1 MLSRRY
7 SGPLIVLL
15 IALLVSGCKPRVDMT
30 PPPAASMATEV
41 ALSGA
46 SVMVGVGDIA
56 SCTQRLSYGTAR
68 LVDSILRADS
78 IAKVENA
85 VFTLGD
91 NAYSSGSTAQFN
103 QCFTP
108 SWGDPQKGIIKSL
121 HPAPGNHEYQTLN
134 ADPYYKYF
142 GLAAGEIGRG
152 YYSYDVGA
160 WHVVV
165 VNSEIIV
172 NASFT
177 DSARQGQMDWV
188 EKDLEAHKKLCT
200 VAYWHNPRFS
210 SGWHGSDRRFIP
222 MWRILYDNNV
232 DLVLNGHDHDYERF
246 RPMTPDGAADTT
258 KGITEIVAGTG
269 GEELRGFSGDITANS
284 AYRIA
289 GRAGVLLLTLGAAE
303 YRSAFIEIGGRVWD
317 QSGGKCH

>member
-1 MLSRRY
+1 MQVRRY
-7 SGPLIVLL
+7 VGSLIVLL
-15 IALLVSGCKPRVDMT
+15 VVLLVVACPPPVNLT
-30 PPPAASMATEV
+30 PPPAASPAPVV

-46 SVMVGVGDIA
+46 SVMIGVGDIA
-56 SCTQRLSYGTAR
+56 SCSQKLSLGTAR
-68 LVDSILRADS
+68 LVDSVLRADS
-78 IAKVENA
+78 IAKVDNA

-91 NAYSSGSTAQFN
+91 NAYNSGTTAEFN
-103 QCFTP
+103 ECFAP
-108 SWGDPQKGIIKSL
+108 SWGDPHKGIIKSL
-121 HPAPGNHEYQTLN
+121 HPAPGNHEYYTPN
-134 ADPYYKYF
+134 GAGYYTYF
-142 GLAAGEIGRG
+142 GLAAGDVDKG
-152 YYSYDVGA
+152 YYSYDVGT

-172 NASFT
+172 NSSFT
-177 DSARQGQMDWV
+177 DSSRQSQMDWV
-188 EKDLEAHKKLCT
+188 EKDLKAHKKPCT
-200 VAYWHNPRFS
+200 IAYWHNPRFS

-222 MWRILYDNNV
+222 MWQILYDNGV

-246 RPMTPDGAADTT
+246 RPMTPQGVVDTT

-269 GEELRGFSGDITANS
+269 GEELRGFGDIYANS
-284 AYRIA
+284 AYRIE